1 MEGTTLSTG
10 KPMTLEPGIPSASES
25 ESKPAEDSEG
35 GRQSLTSTMSMKHL
49 YHRSWPGRMNHLF
62 RLEEQRQASNVHL
75 IWLWD
80 EHETLAGDE
89 IRVHAPRLHREHTQI
104 SPSQG

>member
-49 YHRSWPGRMNHLF
+49 YHRPGRMNHLF

-75 IWLWD
+75 IRLWD
-80 EHETLAGDE
+80 EHETLG
-89 IRVHAPRLHREHTQI
+89 
-104 SPSQG
+104 